1 MPKFFNQE
9 LIPDYSQNISYDSE
23 GRQQYI
29 GIANPG
35 TLDSEALWQ
44 IYILTYDG
52 SGRMI
57 TRRYADLAR
66 FTIKWTLRTNA
77 TYS

>member
-1 MPKFFNQE
+1 MPKYFNQP

-29 GIANPG
+29 GIAVPG
-35 TLDSEALWQ
+35 TLNSEEKWQ
-44 IYILTYDG
+44 IYLMAYDG

-66 FTIKWTLRTNA
+66 FTIEWDERTSAVYN
-77 TYS
+77 

>member
-1 MPKFFNQE
+1 MPKFFNQP

-29 GIANPG
+29 GIASPG
-35 TLDSEALWQ
+35 TLNSEEKWQ
-44 IYILTYDG
+44 VYILTYDG

-57 TRRYADLAR
+57 TRRYANLAR
-66 FTIKWTLRTNA
+66 FNVKWTLRSNA
-77 TYS
+77 TYT